1 MATFQSVF
9 VPCSPAGSTLA
20 NGTITTGNNTT
31 IQLAPRSIFA
41 VVVTG
46 GQCNIRFGNGTRPPT
61 ATGADWPL
69 FASSIQE
76 WDTGEEFERINIFNG
91 SGGTVTYW
99 VYVLSAK

>member
-1 MATFQSVF
+1 MATFQAVF
-9 VPCSPAGSTLA
+9 VPASPAGSTLA
-20 NGTITTGNNTT
+20 NGTIVNGSNTT
-31 IQLAPRSIFA
+31 ITMAPRTIFA

-46 GQCNIRFGNGTRPPT
+46 GQCNVRFGNATKPPT
-61 ATGADWPL
+61 ATSGDWPL

-76 WDTGEEFERINIFNG
+76 WDTGEEFDRINIFNG